1 MEDTIRLTKH
11 TGCLPM
17 PNETS
22 ARPRILI
29 VEDEASLARALQLEL
44 EHDGYRAE
52 VVGNGYEAV
61 ARASEGGWS
70 LILLDLM
77 LPGLDGLAVCRQVR
91 QRSAVPIIMLT
102 ARETIGDK
110 VAGLDAGA
118 DDYVAKPFA
127 IEELLARIRARL
139 RQSSPMHRDGERLVV
154 GDLIVS
160 RSTRLVER
168 AGQAITLTRR
178 EFDLLAY
185 LAENAGL
192 VLTREAILTHVWGFD
207 YYGETNVVEV
217 YIRYLRAKIDE
228 PFPTKLIQTVR
239 GVGYSL
245 REAREA

>member
-1 MEDTIRLTKH
+1 
-11 TGCLPM
+11 M
-17 PNETS
+17 PDEG
-22 ARPRILI
+22 APKPRILV

-44 EHDGYRAE
+44 EHEGYRVE
-52 VVGNGYEAV
+52 VAGNGYEAV
-61 ARASEGGWS
+61 ARASEGDWS

-102 ARETIGDK
+102 ARESTGDK

-127 IEELLARIRARL
+127 IEELLARVRARL
-139 RQSSPMHRDGERLVV
+139 RQSAPLHRDGERLVV
-154 GDLIVS
+154 GDLAIS
-160 RSTRLVER
+160 RGSRMVER
-168 AGQAITLTRR
+168 AGRSIALTRR

-192 VLTREAILTHVWGFD
+192 VLTREAILNHVWGFD

-228 PFPTKLIQTVR
+228 PFPTKLVQTVR
-239 GVGYSL
+239 GVGYTL
-245 REAREA
+245 REAGTTRDLTRREA